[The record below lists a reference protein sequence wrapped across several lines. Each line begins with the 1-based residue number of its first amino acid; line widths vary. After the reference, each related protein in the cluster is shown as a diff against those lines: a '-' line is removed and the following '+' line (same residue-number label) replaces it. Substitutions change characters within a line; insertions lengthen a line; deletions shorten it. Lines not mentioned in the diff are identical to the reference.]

1 MFISVVFLH
10 ITSLTSNSSYIT
22 LVNTLP
28 ITNVNKNAK
37 KLIDINPNDDN
48 VTNKATIIYSI
59 FNTFSIIIFLN
70 VRKSYNHPRNPVN
83 FPSFFL
89 LKNVK
94 YNTNLQGIISQKGI
108 VVQDIE
114 PYEVGVVKLNGE
126 EWSAISKDK
135 VKIKKGSIVEVVQ
148 IEGVKLIVKEVS
160 NINLDLENNKKNKDS
175 ISREIDIKIK
185 TSK

>member
-1 MFISVVFLH
+1 MSIGISTFWFIVAIIFGVGELMT
-10 ITSLTSNSSYIT
+10 TSLT
-22 LVNTLP
+22 
-28 ITNVNKNAK
+28 
-37 KLIDINPNDDN
+37 LIW
-48 VTNKATIIYSI
+48 
-59 FNTFSIIIFLN
+59 FSIGALVSMLLSPFIESVFIQVMIFAI
-70 VRKSYNHPRNPVN
+70 VSIV
-83 FPSFFL
+83 L
-89 LKNVK
+89 LVIATKYLVDRDKNVK

-114 PYEVGVVKLNGE
+114 PYEVVKLNGE

>member
-10 ITSLTSNSSYIT
+10 ITSFTSNSSYIT

-94 YNTNLQGIISQKGI
+94 YNTIPPIIASITDTI
-108 VVQDIE
+108 VHI
-114 PYEVGVVKLNGE
+114 PLATNFGE
-126 EWSAISKDK
+126 E
-135 VKIKKGSIVEVVQ
+135 
-148 IEGVKLIVKEVS
+148 S
-160 NINLDLENNKKNKDS
+160 NIVGL
-175 ISREIDIKIK
+175 
-185 TSK
+185 TP

>member
-1 MFISVVFLH
+1 MSIGISTFWFIVAIIFGVGELMT
-10 ITSLTSNSSYIT
+10 TSLT
-22 LVNTLP
+22 
-28 ITNVNKNAK
+28 
-37 KLIDINPNDDN
+37 LIW
-48 VTNKATIIYSI
+48 
-59 FNTFSIIIFLN
+59 FSIGALVSMLLSPFIESVFIQVMIFAI
-70 VRKSYNHPRNPVN
+70 VSIV
-83 FPSFFL
+83 L
-89 LKNVK
+89 LVIATKYLVDRDKNVK
-94 YNTNLQGIISQKGI
+94 YNTNLQGKISQKGI

>member
-1 MFISVVFLH
+1 MSIGISTFWFIVAIIFGVGELMT
-10 ITSLTSNSSYIT
+10 TSLT
-22 LVNTLP
+22 
-28 ITNVNKNAK
+28 
-37 KLIDINPNDDN
+37 LIW
-48 VTNKATIIYSI
+48 
-59 FNTFSIIIFLN
+59 FSIGALVSMLLSPFIESVFIQVMIFAF
-70 VRKSYNHPRNPVN
+70 VSIV
-83 FPSFFL
+83 L
-89 LKNVK
+89 LVIATKYLVDRDKNVK

>member
-1 MFISVVFLH
+1 MISNKMKTMV
-10 ITSLTSNSSYIT
+10 SNSSVIRAMFEEGKRLSEIYGEE
-22 LVNTLP
+22 
-28 ITNVNKNAK
+28 NVFDYS
-37 KLIDINPNDDN
+37 IGNPNIEAPSEIKD
-48 VTNKATIIYSI
+48 
-59 FNTFSIIIFLN
+59 IIIKILN
-70 VRKSYNHPRNPVN
+70 EENPNKLHGYMNNSGYEDVREGIAENI
-83 FPSFFL
+83 
-89 LKNVK
+89 NVK

>member
-1 MFISVVFLH
+1 MSIGISTFWFIVAIIFGVGELMT
-10 ITSLTSNSSYIT
+10 TSLT
-22 LVNTLP
+22 
-28 ITNVNKNAK
+28 
-37 KLIDINPNDDN
+37 LIW
-48 VTNKATIIYSI
+48 
-59 FNTFSIIIFLN
+59 FSIGALVLMLLSPFIESVFIQVMIFAI
-70 VRKSYNHPRNPVN
+70 VSIV
-83 FPSFFL
+83 L
-89 LKNVK
+89 LVIATKYLVDRDKNVK

>member
-1 MFISVVFLH
+1 MSIGISTFWFIVAIIFGVGELMT
-10 ITSLTSNSSYIT
+10 TSLT
-22 LVNTLP
+22 
-28 ITNVNKNAK
+28 
-37 KLIDINPNDDN
+37 LIW
-48 VTNKATIIYSI
+48 
-59 FNTFSIIIFLN
+59 FSIGALVSMLLSPFIESVFIQVMIFAI
-70 VRKSYNHPRNPVN
+70 VSIV
-83 FPSFFL
+83 L
-89 LKNVK
+89 LVIATKYLVDRDKNVK

-114 PYEVGVVKLNGE
+114 LYEVGVVKLNGE

>member
-1 MFISVVFLH
+1 M
-10 ITSLTSNSSYIT
+10 
-22 LVNTLP
+22 
-28 ITNVNKNAK
+28 
-37 KLIDINPNDDN
+37 
-48 VTNKATIIYSI
+48 
-59 FNTFSIIIFLN
+59 
-70 VRKSYNHPRNPVN
+70 
-83 FPSFFL
+83 
-89 LKNVK
+89 
-94 YNTNLQGIISQKGI
+94 QGIISQNGI
-108 VVQDIE
+108 VVQDID

>member
-1 MFISVVFLH
+1 MSIGISTFWFIVAIIFGVGELMT
-10 ITSLTSNSSYIT
+10 TSLT
-22 LVNTLP
+22 
-28 ITNVNKNAK
+28 
-37 KLIDINPNDDN
+37 LIW
-48 VTNKATIIYSI
+48 
-59 FNTFSIIIFLN
+59 FSIGALVSMLLSPFIESVFIQVMIFAI
-70 VRKSYNHPRNPVN
+70 VSIV
-83 FPSFFL
+83 L
-89 LKNVK
+89 LVIATKYLVDRDKNVK
-94 YNTNLQGIISQKGI
+94 YNTNLQGIISQKVI

>member
-1 MFISVVFLH
+1 MSIGISTFWFIVAIIFGVGELMT
-10 ITSLTSNSSYIT
+10 TSLT
-22 LVNTLP
+22 
-28 ITNVNKNAK
+28 
-37 KLIDINPNDDN
+37 LIW
-48 VTNKATIIYSI
+48 
-59 FNTFSIIIFLN
+59 FSIGALVSMLLSPFIESVFIQVMIFAI
-70 VRKSYNHPRNPVN
+70 VSIV
-83 FPSFFL
+83 L
-89 LKNVK
+89 LVIATKYLVDRDKNVK

-148 IEGVKLIVKEVS
+148 IEGVKLIVKEVR
-160 NINLDLENNKKNKDS
+160 NNNLDLENNKKNKDS

>member
-1 MFISVVFLH
+1 MSIGISTFWFIVAIIFGVGELMT
-10 ITSLTSNSSYIT
+10 TSLT
-22 LVNTLP
+22 
-28 ITNVNKNAK
+28 
-37 KLIDINPNDDN
+37 LIW
-48 VTNKATIIYSI
+48 
-59 FNTFSIIIFLN
+59 FSIGALVSMLLSPFIESVFIQVMIFAI
-70 VRKSYNHPRNPVN
+70 VSIV
-83 FPSFFL
+83 L
-89 LKNVK
+89 LVIATKYLVDRDKNVK

-135 VKIKKGSIVEVVQ
+135 VKIKKGSIVEVLQ